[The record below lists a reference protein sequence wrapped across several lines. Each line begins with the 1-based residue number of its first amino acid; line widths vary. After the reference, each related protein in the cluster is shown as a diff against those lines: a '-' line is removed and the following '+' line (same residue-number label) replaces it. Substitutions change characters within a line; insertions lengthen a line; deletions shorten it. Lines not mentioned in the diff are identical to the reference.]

1 MIRIDSTPDA
11 TLTELRALLQQ
22 VGRTKRPPVPETEPG
37 GLADNRMMLMANNLF
52 EALCEVQPDHPLVQE
67 YRSVWWRKSQL

>member
-22 VGRTKRPPVPETEPG
+22 VGSTKRPPVPETV
-37 GLADNRMMLMANNLF
+37 ADNRMMLMANNLF
-52 EALCEVQPDHPLVQE
+52 EALCEVQPDHPLVAE
-67 YRSVWWRKSQL
+67 YRSVWWRKNQL